1 MRTIQFML
9 LLCATSLFFACTA
22 KKESNPVVNVPEKNI
37 GLQLYSLRGAI
48 SDSSVGIDSVI
59 KAVGQMA
66 YKYVETANYSD
77 GKIYEMTPEEFKAKL
92 DAAGLF
98 ALSCHVGKALEA
110 DMKPVWAWWD
120 QCIAV
125 HKAAGLKYIVVPS
138 MPKPENVKQLQAYC
152 DYFNQI
158 GEKCNAAGLK
168 FGYHNHSAEFETIF
182 PLENAPSDSITW
194 YDYMIQN
201 TDPSKVFFELDVY
214 WSQKG
219 GRLAA
224 ELFKQYPG
232 RFDLLHIKD
241 EKELGASGYMD
252 FEALFNNI
260 DPAVKYLIVEVE
272 QYNLPAFESV
282 KASLDYLNNAA
293 FVKED
298 YSVR

>member
-1 MRTIQFML
+1 MKTIQFIL
-9 LLCATSLFFACTA
+9 LLCTASCIFACTA
-22 KKESNPVVNVPEKNI
+22 KKESEQAKAPGKNI
-37 GLQLYSLRGAI
+37 GLQLYSLRDAAG
-48 SDSSVGIDSVI
+48 DSSVGIDSVI
-59 KAVGQMA
+59 KAVGQMG

-77 GKIYEMTPEEFKAKL
+77 GKIYGLSPEEFKAKL

-98 ALSCHVGKALEA
+98 ALSCHVGKNPEA
-110 DMKPVWAWWD
+110 DMVPVWAWWD

-125 HKAAGLKYIVVPS
+125 HKAAGMKYIVVPS
-138 MPKPENVKQLQAYC
+138 MPKPENIEQLQAYC

-168 FGYHNHSAEFETIF
+168 FGYHNHSGEFET
-182 PLENAPSDSITW
+182 LLSRGNSSSESITW
-194 YDYMIQN
+194 YDYMVQN

-219 GRLAA
+219 GRLAT

-241 EKELGASGYMD
+241 DKELGASGYMN
-252 FEALFNNI
+252 FEDLFKNI

-272 QYNLPAFESV
+272 QYNLPTFESV
-282 KASLDYLNNAA
+282 KVSLDYLNNAA

-298 YSVR
+298 YSIIQ